1 MLKNKTILILVL
13 AISLVMGMFSF
24 GMSAEKQFVAIAT
37 GGTGGTYYPLG
48 GALAQLLS
56 DNVEGL
62 TVITLTGNSSRANC
76 NLISRGQV
84 ETAFSQANVTYW
96 SYTGT
101 GIYENEPILT
111 NLRGIASLYP
121 ETIHII
127 ATKASGIKT
136 IEDLKGKKV
145 GVGAPNSGTAAD
157 AEIILKAHGITF
169 DDVQVDF
176 IDFNEVVQRLI
187 DGQIDAG
194 FTTTGYPTSSII
206 NIATERDIILIPIS
220 AEKIKELVETIPY
233 YGATVIPGGLYTGVD
248 EDVPALATPALW
260 ICDAKLSPTL
270 VYKMTKALW
279 EHLGDV
285 LEKVQFSDDFPSIP
299 AQGKNIT
306 LETALDGIGIPL
318 HPGAEL
324 YYKEVGLIK

>member
-1 MLKNKTILILVL
+1 MLKSKTILVLVL

-24 GMSAEKQFVAIAT
+24 GMAAEKTFLALGT

-56 DNVEGL
+56 NMVPDLSVSAL
-62 TVITLTGNSSRANC
+62 TSNASLSNC
-76 NLISRGQV
+76 NFISTG
-84 ETAFSQANVTYW
+84 EIEMGLSQANTTYW
-96 SYTGT
+96 AYSATGVSKDNQPLPT
-101 GIYENEPILT
+101 
-111 NLRGIASLYP
+111 LRGIASLYP

-157 AEIILKAHGITF
+157 AEIILNAHGITF
-169 DDVQVDF
+169 DDIQADF
-176 IDFNEVVQRLI
+176 LSFNEVAQRLI

-194 FTTTGYPTSSII
+194 FTTAGFPTSSVI
-206 NIATERDIILIPIS
+206 NIATKRDIVLIPIS
-220 AEKIKELVETIPY
+220 SEKIKELTDAIPY
-233 YGATVIPGGLYTGVD
+233 YGATIIPGGLYKGVA

-279 EHLGDV
+279 ENREI
-285 LEKVQFSDDFPSIP
+285 LEKVHS
-299 AQGKNIT
+299 QGKNVT
-306 LETALDGIGIPL
+306 LETAIDGIGIPL

-324 YYKEVGLIK
+324 YYKEVGLVK

>member
-1 MLKNKTILILVL
+1 MLRNKKNLILVL
-13 AISLVMGMFSF
+13 IIIMVMGIISMGFA
-24 GMSAEKQFVAIAT
+24 AERQFVAIAT

-48 GALAQLLS
+48 GALAQMIS
-56 DNVEGL
+56 NNVEG
-62 TVITLTGNSSRANC
+62 VIVTAQSGNASVANC
-76 NLISRGQV
+76 NLISRGQI
-84 ETAFSQANVTYW
+84 ETAFSQANTTYW
-96 SYTGT
+96 CYSAT
-101 GIYENEPILT
+101 GILVGTQPIT

-121 ETIHII
+121 ETIHIV

-157 AEIILKAHGITF
+157 AEIILNAHGITF
-169 DDVQVDF
+169 DDIKADF
-176 IDFNEVVQRLI
+176 LSFNEVAQRLI

-194 FTTTGYPTSSII
+194 FTTAGFPTSSII
-206 NIATERDIILIPIS
+206 NIATKRNIVLIPIS
-220 AEKIKELVETIPY
+220 AEKIKELTEAIPY
-233 YGATVIPGGLYTGVD
+233 YGATVIPGGLYKGVD

-279 EHLGDV
+279 EHRDV
-285 LEKVQFSDDFPSIP
+285 LEKVHS
-299 AQGKNIT
+299 QGKNIT
-306 LETALDGIGIPL
+306 LETAIDGIGIPL

>member
-1 MLKNKTILILVL
+1 MLKSKRILVL
-13 AISLVMGMFSF
+13 VLTISLIAGMFSF
-24 GMSAEKQFVAIAT
+24 GFATEKQFLAIAT

-48 GALAQLLS
+48 GALAQMLS
-56 DNVEGL
+56 NYVEGL
-62 TVITLTGNSSRANC
+62 IVTAQTGNASIANC
-76 NLISRGQV
+76 NLIGRGQI
-84 ETAFSQANVTYW
+84 ETGFSQANTTYW
-96 SYTGT
+96 CYTAT
-101 GIYENEPILT
+101 GILKDTQPIT

-136 IEDLKGKKV
+136 IEDLKGKRV

-157 AEIILKAHGITF
+157 AEIILNAHGLTF
-169 DDVQVDF
+169 DDIKADYLSF
-176 IDFNEVVQRLI
+176 AEVAQRLI

-194 FTTTGYPTSSII
+194 FTTAGYPTSSVI
-206 NIATERDIILIPIS
+206 NIATKRDIVLIPIS
-220 AEKIKELVETIPY
+220 EEKINKLVAEIPY
-233 YGATVIPGGLYTGVD
+233 YGATVIPAGMYKGV
-248 EDVPALATPALW
+248 EEPVSALATPALW
-260 ICDAKLSPTL
+260 VCDAKLSPTL

-279 EHLGDV
+279 EHRDV
-285 LEKVQFSDDFPSIP
+285 LEKVH
-299 AQGKNIT
+299 AKGKDVT

>member
-1 MLKNKTILILVL
+1 MLSN
-13 AISLVMGMFSF
+13 
-24 GMSAEKQFVAIAT
+24 
-37 GGTGGTYYPLG
+37 
-48 GALAQLLS
+48 
-56 DNVEGL
+56 NVEGL
-62 TVITLTGNSSRANC
+62 IVTAQTGNASRANC
-76 NLISRGQV
+76 NLISRGQI

-101 GIYENEPILT
+101 GIYVNEPILT

-169 DDVQVDF
+169 DDIKADF
-176 IDFNEVVQRLI
+176 IDFNEVAQRLV

-194 FTTTGYPTSSII
+194 FTTAGFPTSSII
-206 NIATERDIILIPIS
+206 DIATKRDMVLVPIS
-220 AEKIKELVETIPY
+220 AEKMKELVEAIPY
-233 YGATVIPGGLYTGVD
+233 YGATVIPGGLYKGVD
-248 EDVPALATPALW
+248 KDVPALATPALW

-279 EHLGDV
+279 EHRDV
-285 LEKVQFSDDFPSIP
+285 LEKVHS
-299 AQGKNIT
+299 QGKNIT
-306 LETALDGIGIPL
+306 LETALGGMGVPL

>member
-1 MLKNKTILILVL
+1 MLKSKAILILVL

-24 GMSAEKQFVAIAT
+24 GMAAERQFIAIST

-48 GALAQLLS
+48 GALAQMLS
-56 DNVEGL
+56 NKVEGL
-62 TVITLTGNSSRANC
+62 IVTAQSSNASVTNC
-76 NLISRGQV
+76 NLISRGQI
-84 ETAFSQANVTYW
+84 ETGFSQANTTHW
-96 SYTGT
+96 CYTGT
-101 GIYENEPILT
+101 GTQEGKAPIT

-121 ETIHII
+121 ETIHIV

-157 AEIILKAHGITF
+157 AKIILEAHGITF
-169 DDVQVDF
+169 DDMKVDY
-176 IDFNEVVQRLI
+176 INFNEVAQRLI

-194 FTTTGYPTSSII
+194 FTTAGFPTSSII
-206 NIATERDIILIPIS
+206 NIATKRDIVLVPIS
-220 AEKIKELVETIPY
+220 AEKIKELCDAIPY
-233 YGATVIPGGLYTGVD
+233 YGATVIPGGLYKGVD

-270 VYKMTKALW
+270 VYKLTKALW
-279 EHLGDV
+279 EHVDILA
-285 LEKVQFSDDFPSIP
+285 KVHS
-299 AQGKNIT
+299 QGKNIT

>member
-1 MLKNKTILILVL
+1 MLKSKTILVLVL

-24 GMSAEKQFVAIAT
+24 GMAAERQFVAIAT

-48 GALAQLLS
+48 GALAQLIS
-56 DNVEGL
+56 NYVEGL
-62 TVITLTGNSSRANC
+62 IVTAQSGNASIANC
-76 NLISRGQV
+76 NLISRGQI
-84 ETAFSQANVTYW
+84 ETGFSQANTTYW
-96 SYTGT
+96 CYTGT
-101 GIYENEPILT
+101 GILEGTPPIT

-121 ETIHII
+121 ETIHIV
-127 ATKASGIKT
+127 ATKASGINT

-157 AEIILKAHGITF
+157 AEIILNAHGITF
-169 DDVQVDF
+169 DDIKADYLSF
-176 IDFNEVVQRLI
+176 TEVAQRLI

-194 FTTTGYPTSSII
+194 FTTAGFPTSSII
-206 NIATERDIILIPIS
+206 NIATKRDIVLIPMS
-220 AEKIKELVETIPY
+220 AEKIKELVEAIPY
-233 YGATVIPGGLYTGVD
+233 YGATVIPGGLYKGVD

-260 ICDAKLSPTL
+260 VCDAKLSPTL

-279 EHLGDV
+279 EHRDV
-285 LEKVQFSDDFPSIP
+285 LEKVHS
-299 AQGKNIT
+299 QGKNVT

>member
-1 MLKNKTILILVL
+1 MLKNKTILVLVL
-13 AISLVMGMFSF
+13 AISLVIGMLSF
-24 GMSAEKQFVAIAT
+24 GIAAERQFVAIAT

-48 GALAQLLS
+48 GALAQMLS
-56 DNVEGL
+56 NNVEGL
-62 TVITLTGNSSRANC
+62 IVTAQTGNASRANC
-76 NLISRGQV
+76 NLISRGQI

-101 GIYENEPILT
+101 GIYVNEPILT

-169 DDVQVDF
+169 DDIKADF
-176 IDFNEVVQRLI
+176 IDFNEVAQRLV

-194 FTTTGYPTSSII
+194 FTTAGFPTSSII
-206 NIATERDIILIPIS
+206 DIATKRDMVLVPIS
-220 AEKIKELVETIPY
+220 AEKMKELVEAIPY
-233 YGATVIPGGLYTGVD
+233 YGATVIPGGLYKGVD
-248 EDVPALATPALW
+248 KDVPALATPALW

-279 EHLGDV
+279 EHRDV
-285 LEKVQFSDDFPSIP
+285 LEKVHS
-299 AQGKNIT
+299 QGKNIT
-306 LETALDGIGIPL
+306 LETALGGMGVPL

>member
-1 MLKNKTILILVL
+1 MLKNKTILVLVL
-13 AISLVMGMFSF
+13 AISLVIGMLSF
-24 GMSAEKQFVAIAT
+24 GIAAERQFVAIAT

-48 GALAQLLS
+48 GALAQMLS
-56 DNVEGL
+56 NNVEGL
-62 TVITLTGNSSRANC
+62 IVTAQTGNASRANC
-76 NLISRGQV
+76 NLISRGQI

-101 GIYENEPILT
+101 GIYVNEPILT

-127 ATKASGIKT
+127 ATKASGIKN

-169 DDVQVDF
+169 DDIKADF
-176 IDFNEVVQRLI
+176 IDFNEVAQRLV

-194 FTTTGYPTSSII
+194 FTTAGFPTSSII
-206 NIATERDIILIPIS
+206 DIATKRDMVLVPIS
-220 AEKIKELVETIPY
+220 AEKMKELVEAIPY
-233 YGATVIPGGLYTGVD
+233 YGATVIPGGLYKGVD
-248 EDVPALATPALW
+248 KDVPALATPALW

-279 EHLGDV
+279 EHRDV
-285 LEKVQFSDDFPSIP
+285 LEKVHS
-299 AQGKNIT
+299 QGKNIT
-306 LETALDGIGIPL
+306 LETALGGMGVPL

>member
-1 MLKNKTILILVL
+1 MLRSKTILVLVL
-13 AISLVMGMFSF
+13 TVSLVMGMFSF
-24 GMSAEKQFVAIAT
+24 GFAAQKEFVAIAT

-56 DNVEGL
+56 NYVEGL
-62 TVITLTGNSSRANC
+62 IVTAQTGNASIANC
-76 NLISRGQV
+76 NLIGRGQI
-84 ETAFSQANVTYW
+84 ETAFSQANTTYW
-96 SYTGT
+96 SYTAT
-101 GIYENEPILT
+101 GILKDAQPIT

-136 IEDLKGKKV
+136 VEDLRGKKV

-157 AEIILKAHGITF
+157 AEIILNAHGLTF
-169 DDVQVDF
+169 DDIKPDF
-176 IDFNEVVQRLI
+176 LSFAEVAQRLI

-194 FTTTGYPTSSII
+194 FTTAGYPTSSVI
-206 NIATERDIILIPIS
+206 NIATKRDIVLVPIS
-220 AEKIKELVETIPY
+220 EEKMKELVEKIPY
-233 YGATVIPGGLYTGVD
+233 YGATVIPAGIYKGVD
-248 EDVPALATPALW
+248 EPVPALATPALW
-260 ICDAKLSPTL
+260 ICDAKLSPSL

-279 EHLGDV
+279 EHRDV
-285 LEKVQFSDDFPSIP
+285 LEKVH
-299 AQGKNIT
+299 AKGKDIT
-306 LETALDGIGIPL
+306 LETALDGMGIPL